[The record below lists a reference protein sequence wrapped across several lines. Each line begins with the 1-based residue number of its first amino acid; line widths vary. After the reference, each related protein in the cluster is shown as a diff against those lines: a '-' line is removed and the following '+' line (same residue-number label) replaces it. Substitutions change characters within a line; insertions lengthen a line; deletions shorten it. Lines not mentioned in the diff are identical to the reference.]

1 MEGPDLESVIER
13 AQGHD
18 AEALGEIYR
27 LYVREGN
34 STLRVEGLH
43 EGKMAPM
50 TITRTGFGLLTG
62 FWVLIL
68 SAQSYFLYAKFN
80 SLNAC
85 RDMHKQIDIS
95 QAQMEQAKARLDGLK
110 K

>member
-1 MEGPDLESVIER
+1 
-13 AQGHD
+13 
-18 AEALGEIYR
+18 
-27 LYVREGN
+27 
-34 STLRVEGLH
+34 
-43 EGKMAPM
+43 MA
-50 TITRTGFGLLTG
+50 IRTGFGLLSG

-68 SAQSYFLYAKFN
+68 ASQSYFLYAKFD

-85 RDMHKQIDIS
+85 QQMHKQIDVS